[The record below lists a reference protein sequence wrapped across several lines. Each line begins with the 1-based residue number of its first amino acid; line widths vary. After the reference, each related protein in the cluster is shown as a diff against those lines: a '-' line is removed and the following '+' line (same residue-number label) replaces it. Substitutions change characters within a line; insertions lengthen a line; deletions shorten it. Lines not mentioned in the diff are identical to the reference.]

1 MMLGKLAWCNVLR
14 NRRRSA
20 ITVLSIATGLAA
32 LTFIWAFID
41 GMNQQ
46 MIQNSTRF
54 LTGDMQVH
62 QRGYHADPT
71 LDLTMEQVAP
81 VLAAV
86 RADPNVEAAAIRL
99 EGKALASRGDKS
111 RGIVLVGVQPREE
124 ALVSVLFSAVVSG
137 RALQD
142 DQRGVLI
149 GEQFAQAL
157 GLAVGDDLL
166 LIGQAYD
173 GSVASGRFPVR
184 GVFRTRIDELDDRVA
199 VMPLEAVREF
209 FAAPTGASA
218 IALRLRERG
227 RIDATQARL
236 SQRLGVGYEALAWPQ
251 LLPLVAVSAR
261 FHEVMAWVVLV
272 VFFGIVA
279 AAVANPILMAV
290 LERTREFGIML
301 ALGTSRAR
309 LLGLV
314 LLEALLLGALG
325 LLVGNLLGLSVTA
338 LFARV
343 GINLGAFG
351 AALRTMPGLEDV
363 IFPVI
368 RWERSAMVSLL
379 VFATACIAAL
389 YPAAKAARLEPVA
402 AIRGLTGSRSARAPR
417 GGAPGRGWPVFL
429 LIAARNILRNRRR
442 TAITAG
448 GTAFGIVAFVFLFS
462 YFDGFG
468 EELIENSTRY
478 VTGHV
483 QMEPRGFRQ
492 DYAPELA
499 FDGAQ
504 ALLQQLRAAPEVAAA
519 APRVQA
525 QALASS
531 AAKSEG
537 ILLVGIVPEV
547 EREVT
552 FIHRTLVEGKPLS
565 SGADRD
571 ILIGRKLA
579 ERLGV
584 RLGEKVV
591 VMAQTANG
599 ELGTSALRVAGIFA
613 TESGS
618 FDSAMAF
625 VTLPAAQSLLAL
637 DSRVST
643 INLRLRDRA
652 TLDASLP
659 ALRQRL
665 ANPSLT
671 LEPWQTLLPQVQ
683 EMVRMNR
690 LIGNIVLAIAFL
702 VIAIAIMNTV
712 FMAVAERTR
721 EFGVMMAL
729 GAPPAAIQRMVVYE
743 TLALM
748 LLASFI
754 GYGVGVLLVAYFGRQ
769 GIDLSGF
776 FRGYSAI
783 PGLTGIVHPKLVL
796 SHIGPPGLVLF
807 VASVLVSLYPA
818 ARAARL
824 DPVRAIR
831 HV

>member
-62 QRGYHADPT
+62 QRGYHTDPT

-124 ALVSVLFSAVVSG
+124 ALVSVLFNAVVSG
-137 RALQD
+137 QALQD
-142 DQRGVLI
+142 GQSGVLI

-184 GVFRTRIDELDDRVA
+184 GVFRTRIDELDGRVA

-218 IALRLRERG
+218 IALRLRERA

-251 LLPLVAVSAR
+251 LLPLVAV
-261 FHEVMAWVVLV
+261 
-272 VFFGIVA
+272 G
-279 AAVANPILMAV
+279 P
-290 LERTREFGIML
+290 
-301 ALGTSRAR
+301 SRAR

-402 AIRGLTGSRSARAPR
+402 AIRGLTGTGSARGPR
-417 GGAPGRGWPVFL
+417 GGAPGRVWPVFL

-483 QMEPRGFRQ
+483 QVEHRGFRQ

-504 ALLQQLRAAPEVAAA
+504 ALLQQLRAAPEVVAA

-565 SGADRD
+565 SDSDRD

-591 VMAQTANG
+591 VMAQAANG

-618 FDSAMAF
+618 FDGAMAF
-625 VTLPAAQSLLAL
+625 VTLPAAQSLLSL
-637 DSRVST
+637 GSRVST
-643 INLRLRDRA
+643 INLRLRDRS

-671 LEPWQTLLPQVQ
+671 
-683 EMVRMNR
+683 
-690 LIGNIVLAIAFL
+690 F
-702 VIAIAIMNTV
+702 
-712 FMAVAERTR
+712 
-721 EFGVMMAL
+721 
-729 GAPPAAIQRMVVYE
+729 
-743 TLALM
+743 
-748 LLASFI
+748 
-754 GYGVGVLLVAYFGRQ
+754 
-769 GIDLSGF
+769 
-776 FRGYSAI
+776 
-783 PGLTGIVHPKLVL
+783 
-796 SHIGPPGLVLF
+796 
-807 VASVLVSLYPA
+807 
-818 ARAARL
+818 
-824 DPVRAIR
+824 
-831 HV
+831 

>member
-1 MMLGKLAWCNVLR
+1 MLAKLAWRNVAR

-20 ITVLSIATGLAA
+20 ITVLSIAVGLAA
-32 LTFIWAFID
+32 LTFVWAFID
-41 GMNQQ
+41 GMNRQ

-54 LTGDMQVH
+54 LAGDVQVH
-62 QRGYHADPT
+62 LKGYHDDPT
-71 LDLTMEQVAP
+71 LDLTMAEARP

-86 RADPNVEAAAIRL
+86 RKDPNVEAATVRL

-111 RGIVLVGVQPREE
+111 RGITLVGVDPDNEVR
-124 ALVSVLFSAVVSG
+124 VSVLFNAVVSG
-137 RALQD
+137 TALRD
-142 DQRGVLI
+142 STPGVLI
-149 GEQFAQAL
+149 GEQLAQAL

-166 LIGQAYD
+166 LVGQAYD
-173 GSVASGRFPVR
+173 GSLASGRIPVR
-184 GVFRTRIDELDDRVA
+184 GVFRTRIDELDGRVA
-199 VMPLEAVREF
+199 VLPLAVVRDF
-209 FAAPTGASA
+209 FAAPLGASA
-218 IALRLRERG
+218 IAMRLRDRDPL
-227 RIDATQARL
+227 DATQARL
-236 SQRLGVGYEALAWPQ
+236 AQRLGPVYEVLGWPR

-279 AAVANPILMAV
+279 AAVANPVLMAV
-290 LERTREFGIML
+290 LERTREFGVML
-301 ALGTSRAR
+301 ALGISRAR

-314 LLEALLLGALG
+314 LLEAMMLGGLG
-325 LLVGNLLGLSVTA
+325 LLAGNLLGLAVTA
-338 LFARV
+338 FFARS
-343 GINLGAFG
+343 GIDLGAFG

-368 RWERSAMVSLL
+368 RPERSAMVSLA
-379 VFATACIAAL
+379 VFATACLTAL
-389 YPAAKAARLEPVA
+389 YPAAKAALLEPVT
-402 AIRGLTGSRSARAPR
+402 AIRGLAGSRHISGHGTPASSSH
-417 GGAPGRGWPVFL
+417 WPVFMV
-429 LIAARNILRNRRR
+429 IAGRNILRNPRR

-468 EELIENSTRY
+468 EDMVENSTRY

-483 QMEPRGFRQ
+483 QLERAGFRQ

-499 FDGAQ
+499 FEGAE
-504 ALLQQLRAAPEVAAA
+504 ALLQQLRAAPQVEAA
-519 APRVQA
+519 APRVQV

-537 ILLVGIVPEV
+537 ILLTGIVPEA
-547 EREVT
+547 ERGVT
-552 FIHRTLVEGKPLS
+552 FIHRTLVEGQPLAA
-565 SGADRD
+565 GADRD

-591 VMAQTANG
+591 VMAQAANG
-599 ELGTSALRVAGIFA
+599 ELGTAAYRIGGIFA

-625 VTLPAAQSLLAL
+625 VTLRAAQSQLAL
-637 DSRVST
+637 GSRVST

-652 TLDASLP
+652 ALAGRLAD
-659 ALRQRL
+659 LRQRVAASGL
-665 ANPSLT
+665 SVQ
-671 LEPWQTLLPQVQ
+671 PWQALLPQLE
-683 EMVRMNR
+683 EMVRMIR
-690 LIGNIVLAIAFL
+690 IMSHILLAIAFV
-702 VIAIAIMNTV
+702 VIAMAIMNTV
-712 FMAVAERTR
+712 FMAVSERTR

-729 GAPPAAIQRMVVYE
+729 GTPPAAIQRMVVYE
-743 TLALM
+743 TLVLM
-748 LLASFI
+748 LLASFM
-754 GYGVGVLLVAYFGRQ
+754 GYGISALLVAYFGRQ

-783 PGLTGIVHPKLVL
+783 PGLTGVVHPKLVVG
-796 SHIGPPGLVLF
+796 HIGVPGLVLF

-824 DPVRAIR
+824 DPVQAIR